1 MVHVMTKEAR
11 ALYNLEELWGREIS
25 AEYSS
30 EDSTELHEEAQSV
43 YP

>member
-11 ALYNLEELWGREIS
+11 SLYNLEELWGRENQ
-25 AEYSS
+25 AAGSS
-30 EDSTELHEEAQSV
+30 EDMSDAQHEAWSM